1 MYSVDTFI
9 KNVSWETLYKKAQNM
24 HNFNI
29 NIRILC
35 MIDRIEIAV
44 VCCVIIKYYMVALI
58 IAGFMSCAG
67 IIKLCI
73 YS

>member
-1 MYSVDTFI
+1 
-9 KNVSWETLYKKAQNM
+9 M

-35 MIDRIEIAV
+35 MIDRIKIAV

>member
-1 MYSVDTFI
+1 
-9 KNVSWETLYKKAQNM
+9 M

-58 IAGFMSCAG
+58 IAGCMLCAG
-67 IIKLCI
+67 IIKLYI
-73 YS
+73 YSY